1 MLLDTDLPYLE
12 PLLFH
17 LKKDPVLQRYF
28 TEKSYFMPKN
38 SLVSAVNEVIKSDC
52 PAPRAIWILP
62 QDSIAASES
71 YNCIPKMVHTFY
83 ISIIVNCIRDQ
94 FQIVK
99 GEDQKAHLSGE
110 FMELSQIRKAVKKS
124 VYAFAK
130 KYNEENPTSI
140 AFEKITWKKD
150 QNLYPNDDDVEKFLI
165 TALEFSV
172 ILLK

>member
-17 LKKDPVLQRYF
+17 LKRDEKLKKYF

-38 SLVSAVNEVIKSDC
+38 SLVSAVKEATGKDC

-62 QDSIAASES
+62 QDNVAASENH
-71 YNCIPKMVHTFY
+71 NCVPKMVHTFY

-94 FQIVK
+94 FQLTK
-99 GEDQKAHLSGE
+99 GSDNSPHLSGE
-110 FMELSQIRKAVKKS
+110 YIELTEIRKYVKKS

-130 KYNEENPTSI
+130 KWAEDNFSGSK
-140 AFEKITWKKD
+140 FEKITWRKD
-150 QNLYPNDDDVEKFLI
+150 LVMFPSDDDTDKFLI
-165 TALEFSV
+165 TSLEFTV
-172 ILLK
+172 IIL